1 MTSVRQPL
9 ISMLSRIRWSCVMIV
24 MIMMK
29 MMLSWSGVD
38 HNDHGRDDVVAGQD
52 GDGVLEHPGEG
63 AGEKEIWSW
72 KEVVGWRWWW
82 QLLFW

>member
-1 MTSVRQPL
+1 
-9 ISMLSRIRWSCVMIV
+9 
-24 MIMMK
+24 MK

-72 KEVVGWRWWW
+72 KEVAGWRW
-82 QLLFW
+82 LFW